1 MRSRPRC
8 QLHGDHRAGER
19 SPQGAVASKNMLG
32 LHLGRGRPNSGAPSV
47 SPNASVRERVPQPDL
62 SRERSEEWPRPLPH
76 SATDPVVRVDRAA
89 DLAHFSHR
97 CHAELPHEQL
107 DVSLVACAACAYLHC
122 EHVARRCSGHDQIG
136 RVEEHLRGL
145 VLTIRHDSVS
155 EDSEHTLEC
164 DPQALG
170 IQCRLGDA
178 PCSGR
183 GSAIDR
189 RGAGKGKGRA
199 AAPYPPRDSS
209 FVLLSRLGES
219 VQAHRR
225 YLLPCSLAH

>member
-1 MRSRPRC
+1 MLESGARRGRLRRRTCSAC
-8 QLHGDHRAGER
+8 VWD
-19 SPQGAVASKNMLG
+19 GAVRTPARRRSALTLRSASAFRNQAFLVNAPKNG
-32 LHLGRGRPNSGAPSV
+32 LDPCLIP
-47 SPNASVRERVPQPDL
+47 
-62 SRERSEEWPRPLPH
+62 PR
-76 SATDPVVRVDRAA
+76 DPVVRVDRAA

-122 EHVARRCSGHDQIG
+122 EHVARRRSGHDQIG
-136 RVEEHLRGL
+136 RLEEHLRGL
-145 VLTIRHDSVS
+145 VLTIRQDSVS

-189 RGAGKGKGRA
+189 RGAGRGKGQA